1 MLEQVLLGV
10 GIILDIILYLMF
22 FITYINNNNQKYS
35 KTAQETVIDL
45 LKENPNINV
54 IKNNSK
60 FFSKYNIKRKIV
72 KLSNN
77 IYDSSSYFSN
87 AVASLLSGYE
97 LTKNKALSY
106 LSYVF
111 NELKVISLMP
121 VIVITL
127 SILVTNAIDAKI
139 YILASI
145 IVLIYQYIINNITME
160 ATQKVNSSDNKLNNI
175 LNIFN
180 KCSTLSFVIT
190 LTQILRM
197 IIIIMDI

>member
-54 IKNNSK
+54 IKNNSQ

-77 IYDSSSYFSN
+77 TYDSSSYFSN

-111 NELKVISLMP
+111 NELKVISLMT

>member
-54 IKNNSK
+54 IKNNSQ

-77 IYDSSSYFSN
+77 TYERVKSN
-87 AVASLLSGYE
+87 
-97 LTKNKALSY
+97 
-106 LSYVF
+106 
-111 NELKVISLMP
+111 
-121 VIVITL
+121 
-127 SILVTNAIDAKI
+127 
-139 YILASI
+139 
-145 IVLIYQYIINNITME
+145 IINASNCHNF
-160 ATQKVNSSDNKLNNI
+160 KHFSK
-175 LNIFN
+175 
-180 KCSTLSFVIT
+180 
-190 LTQILRM
+190 
-197 IIIIMDI
+197 

>member
-1 MLEQVLLGV
+1 MLEQVFLGV
-10 GIILDIILYLMF
+10 GVILGIILYLMF

-54 IKNNSK
+54 IKNNSQ

-77 IYDSSSYFSN
+77 TYDSSSYFSN

-97 LTKNKALSY
+97 LTKNKAISY

-127 SILVTNAIDAKI
+127 SILVNNAMDAKI
-139 YILASI
+139 YTFFLAI
-145 IVLIYQYIINNITME
+145 ILIYQYIMNNVTIE
-160 ATQKVNSSDNKLNNI
+160 AIQKVDCHDNKLNNI

-180 KCSTLSFVIT
+180 KCSTLAFIIT

-197 IIIIMDI
+197 FVIIMNI

>member
-54 IKNNSK
+54 IKNNSQ

-77 IYDSSSYFSN
+77 TYDSSSYFSN

-121 VIVITL
+121 VIVIIL

>member
-54 IKNNSK
+54 IKNNSQ

-77 IYDSSSYFSN
+77 TYDSSSYFSN

-190 LTQILRM
+190 LIQILRM

>member
-54 IKNNSK
+54 IKNNSQ

-77 IYDSSSYFSN
+77 TYDSSSYFSN

-111 NELKVISLMP
+111 NE
-121 VIVITL
+121 
-127 SILVTNAIDAKI
+127 
-139 YILASI
+139 
-145 IVLIYQYIINNITME
+145 
-160 ATQKVNSSDNKLNNI
+160 
-175 LNIFN
+175 
-180 KCSTLSFVIT
+180 
-190 LTQILRM
+190 
-197 IIIIMDI
+197 

>member
-54 IKNNSK
+54 IKNNSQ

-77 IYDSSSYFSN
+77 TYDSSSYFSN
-87 AVASLLSGYE
+87 AVAYLLSGYE

-111 NELKVISLMP
+111 NDLKVISLMP

-127 SILVTNAIDAKI
+127 SILVNNAMDAKI
-139 YILASI
+139 YTFFLAI
-145 IVLIYQYIINNITME
+145 ILIYQYIMNNVTI
-160 ATQKVNSSDNKLNNI
+160 
-175 LNIFN
+175 
-180 KCSTLSFVIT
+180 
-190 LTQILRM
+190 
-197 IIIIMDI
+197 

>member
-1 MLEQVLLGV
+1 MLEQIFLGLGILLS
-10 GIILDIILYLMF
+10 IILYLMF
-22 FITYINNNNQKYS
+22 FITYVATKDQKFK

-60 FFSKYNIKRKIV
+60 LFSKYNIKRKIV
-72 KLSNN
+72 KLSSNT
-77 IYDSSSYFSN
+77 YDSNSYFSN

-97 LTKNKALSY
+97 LSKNKALTY

-121 VIVITL
+121 VIVIIL

-160 ATQKVNSSDNKLNNI
+160 ATQKVNSSDNKLNNT

-180 KCSTLSFVIT
+180 KCSTLPFVIT

>member
-1 MLEQVLLGV
+1 MLEHVLLGV

-22 FITYINNNNQKYS
+22 FITYINNNNQNYS

-54 IKNNSK
+54 IKNNSQ

-77 IYDSSSYFSN
+77 TYDSSSYFSN

>member
-54 IKNNSK
+54 IKNNSQ

-77 IYDSSSYFSN
+77 TYDSSSYFSN